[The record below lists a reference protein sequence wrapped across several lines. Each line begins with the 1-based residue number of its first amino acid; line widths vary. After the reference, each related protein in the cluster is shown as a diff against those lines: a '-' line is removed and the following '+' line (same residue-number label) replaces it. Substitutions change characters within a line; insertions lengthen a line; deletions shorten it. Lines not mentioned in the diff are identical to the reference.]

1 MLQSGDRV
9 KINGLSF
16 VFEDKYTTK
25 EMNAFIVGN
34 CDKIFTAKQYASGG
48 ILWQLEEDP
57 NGFFFRESNLI
68 KQDVPCLD

>member
-1 MLQSGDRV
+1 MLQSGDKV
-9 KINGLSF
+9 KINTMSF
-16 VFEDKYTTK
+16 VFQEQENTK

-68 KQDVPCLD
+68 KIDSI

>member
-1 MLQSGDRV
+1 MLQSGDKV
-9 KINGLSF
+9 KINTMSF
-16 VFEDKYTTK
+16 VFQEQENTK

-68 KQDVPCLD
+68 IQDVPCLD